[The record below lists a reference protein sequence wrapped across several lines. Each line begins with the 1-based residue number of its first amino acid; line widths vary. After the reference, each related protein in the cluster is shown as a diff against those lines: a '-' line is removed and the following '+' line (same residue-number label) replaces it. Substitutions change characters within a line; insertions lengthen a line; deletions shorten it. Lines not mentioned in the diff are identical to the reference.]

1 MKERAMDKPFTDRV
15 ESSDVPKMPAEYQDL
30 LKRVLAIQ
38 ADCEIG
44 GPHLYVR
51 TILPAAPTK
60 VDQLIVARTA
70 AEEADHYR
78 KVARLAGEVGLDL
91 SFILS
96 RPNQERYVNAF
107 RGTITSWE
115 EFAVFGFLID
125 RVGRYQLEEFIG
137 CSYAPLNRIL
147 PDVIV
152 EELAHIEY
160 GENKTAEFAATGG
173 ESKEKIQRVVNAW
186 YPKALDMFGNSDS
199 RRSER
204 YRHWGLKRRTNS
216 EAREEYIREVNPLI
230 EAMGLA
236 VPDPNA
242 GRQFV

>member
-1 MKERAMDKPFTDRV
+1 MDKPFTDKI
-15 ESSDVPKMPAEYQDL
+15 EAPDVAKMSAEYQDL
-30 LKRVLAIQ
+30 LKRILAIQ

-51 TILPAAPTK
+51 NILPTAPTK

-91 SFILS
+91 SYILS

-115 EFAVFGFLID
+115 AFAVFGFLID

-137 CSYAPLNRIL
+137 CSFAPLDRIL

-160 GENKTAEFAATGG
+160 GQNKTAEFAARGG
-173 ESKEKIQRVVNAW
+173 ESQEKIQRVVNAW
-186 YPKALDMFGNSDS
+186 YPKALDMFGNSTS

-204 YRHWGLKRRTNS
+204 YRHWGIKRRTNTQ
-216 EAREEYIREVNPLI
+216 AREEYIREVNPLI
-230 EAMGLA
+230 EAMGLT

-242 GRQFV
+242 GREFV

>member
-1 MKERAMDKPFTDRV
+1 MDQPFTDRI
-15 ESSDVPKMPAEYQDL
+15 ESADVAKMPAEYQEL
-30 LKRVLAIQ
+30 LRRVLAIQ

-51 TILPAAPTK
+51 SVMPAAPSR
-60 VDQLIVARTA
+60 VDQLIIGRTA

-91 SFILS
+91 SYILS
-96 RPNQERYVNAF
+96 RANRERYVNAF

-125 RVGRYQLEEFIG
+125 RVGRYQLEEFQG
-137 CSYAPLNRIL
+137 CSYAPLDRIL
-147 PDVIV
+147 PDIIV

-160 GENKTAEFAATGG
+160 GQNKTAEFAAKGG
-173 ESKEKIQRVVNAW
+173 ESKEKIQHVVDVW
-186 YPKALDMFGNSDS
+186 YPKALDMFGSSRS

-204 YRHWGLKRRTNS
+204 YRFWGLKRRTNA
-216 EAREEYIREVNPLI
+216 EARTEYIREVNPRI
-230 EAMGLA
+230 EAMGLR

-242 GRQFV
+242 RREFL

>member
-1 MKERAMDKPFTDRV
+1 MDQPFTDKLEV
-15 ESSDVPKMPAEYQDL
+15 ADVPKMPAEYQEL

-51 TILPAAPTK
+51 TILPSAPTK

-78 KVARLAGEVGLDL
+78 KVARLAGEIGLDV

-96 RPNQERYVNAF
+96 RPNRERYVAAF

-125 RVGRYQLEEFIG
+125 RVGRYQLEEFEG
-137 CSYAPLNRIL
+137 CTFAPLDRIL
-147 PDVIV
+147 PDIV
-152 EELAHIEY
+152 TEELGHIEY
-160 GENKTAEFAATGG
+160 GQNQTAEFAARGG
-173 ESKEKIQRVVNAW
+173 EAKERIQRILDTW
-186 YPKALDMFGNSDS
+186 YARGLDMFGHTAS

-204 YRHWGLKRRTNS
+204 YRHWGLKRRTNAQ
-216 EAREEYIREVNPLI
+216 ARAEYIREVNPLI
-230 EAMGLA
+230 EAMGLR
-236 VPDPNA
+236 VPDPDA

>member
-1 MKERAMDKPFTDRV
+1 MDKPFTDKI
-15 ESSDVPKMPAEYQDL
+15 ESADVAKMPAEYQDL

-51 TILPAAPTK
+51 SILPTAPSK

-78 KVARLAGEVGLDL
+78 KVARLAGEVGEDVSHL
-91 SFILS
+91 LS
-96 RPNQERYVNAF
+96 RPNRERYVNAF
-107 RGTITSWE
+107 RGSITSWE

-137 CSYAPLNRIL
+137 GSYAPLDRIL
-147 PDVIV
+147 PDIIV
-152 EELAHIEY
+152 EELGHIDY
-160 GENKTAEFAATGG
+160 GHTKTAEFAAAGG
-173 ESKEKIQRVVNAW
+173 AAKERIQRVIDAW
-186 YPKALDMFGNSDS
+186 YPKALDMFGNSTS

-204 YRHWGLKRRTNS
+204 YRHWGLKRRTNTQ
-216 EAREEYIREVNPLI
+216 ARAEYISEVNPLI
-230 EAMGLA
+230 QAMGLT
-236 VPDPNA
+236 VPDPSV
-242 GRQFV
+242 GREFV

>member
-1 MKERAMDKPFTDRV
+1 METPFTDKI
-15 ESSDVPKMPAEYQDL
+15 ESADVAKMPAEYQSL

-51 TILPAAPTK
+51 SILPAAPTK
-60 VDQLIVARTA
+60 VDALIVARTA

-78 KVARLAGEVGLDL
+78 KVARLAGEIGEDVSGL
-91 SFILS
+91 LS
-96 RPNQERYVNAF
+96 RPNRERYVNAF

-137 CSYAPLNRIL
+137 CSYAPLERLL
-147 PDVIV
+147 PDVIN
-152 EELAHIEY
+152 EELGHIDY
-160 GENKTAEFAATGG
+160 GHTKTAEFAARGG
-173 ESKEKIQRVVNAW
+173 RAKERIQGVIDAW
-186 YPKALDMFGNSDS
+186 YPKALDMFGNTNS

-204 YRHWGLKRRTNS
+204 YRHWGLKRRTNAQ
-216 EAREEYIREVNPLI
+216 ARAEYIAEVDPLI
-230 EAMGLA
+230 RAMGVT
-236 VPDPNA
+236 VPDPNI
-242 GRQFV
+242 GREFV

>member
-1 MKERAMDKPFTDRV
+1 MATPFTDKI
-15 ESSDVPKMPAEYQDL
+15 ESADVAKMPPEYQTL

-51 TILPAAPTK
+51 TILPTAPSK

-91 SFILS
+91 SHILS

-125 RVGRYQLEEFIG
+125 RVGRYQLAEFIG
-137 CSYAPLNRIL
+137 CSFAPLDRIL

-152 EELAHIEY
+152 DERAHIEY
-160 GENKTAEFAATGG
+160 GQSKTAEFAA
-173 ESKEKIQRVVNAW
+173 
-186 YPKALDMFGNSDS
+186 
-199 RRSER
+199 RRGPSQ
-204 YRHWGLKRRTNS
+204 GT
-216 EAREEYIREVNPLI
+216 
-230 EAMGLA
+230 
-236 VPDPNA
+236 
-242 GRQFV
+242 